1 MKLDLN
7 NLIDSKLLL
16 IALSVTIFYKYITD
30 RKLEENIVI
39 KI

>member
-16 IALSVTIFYKYITD
+16 IALSVTIFIKYITD
-30 RKLEENIVI
+30 RQIEENIVI